1 MELKDFFKENPKLAL
16 AYSGGTDS
24 SYLLYAAKGS
34 GADIRAYMTVSP
46 FQPVFEIEDAKRTAK
61 KLDAKLEIIELD
73 VLKDERIKENSE
85 LRCYYCKSL
94 ILKTIAERA
103 ASQGYFTI
111 IDGTNASDKSEDRP
125 GMRALKELGVL
136 SPLKL
141 CNITKEELRQRLK
154 EAGLDIWNKPSYSCL
169 ATRIK
174 AGEIIEPERPKKIDE
189 AEEQIRALD
198 FSDIRLRTYKNGAKL
213 ELQKEDTERA
223 FQNKEALDNIII
235 EKFGFYE
242 IGERRRDT

>member
-24 SYLLYAAKGS
+24 SYLLYAAKES

-61 KLDAKLEIIELD
+61 KLDVKLEVIELD

-85 LRCYYCKSL
+85 LRCYYCKSI
-94 ILKTIAERA
+94 ILKSIAERA
-103 ASQGYFTI
+103 ASQGYFTV

-174 AGEIIEPERPKKIDE
+174 AGETIERERLKKIDE
-189 AEEQIRALD
+189 AEEQIRALG

-213 ELQKEDTERA
+213 ELQKEDIERA

-235 EKFGFYE
+235 EKFGFYG